1 MSTTTPQVHYL
12 KDYQAPE
19 FVVNQID
26 LHFEIHDEYT
36 EVRNRMVLSP
46 CVSPAAQRCTLH
58 GTADLVT
65 LCVDGEV
72 QGADA
77 YTIEGET
84 LTLLSVP
91 DTTFVLEVVTKV
103 LPQTNKSLMGLYA
116 SNHNLY
122 TQCEPEGFR
131 KITYYFDRPD
141 VMSKFTTTIVA
152 DKQKYP
158 VLLSNGNKIGS
169 GMADKKRHWVKWRD
183 PYRKPSYLFALVA
196 GNLTLTADEFITK
209 SGKKVAIE
217 FYTDS
222 ADAHKTAFAIE
233 SLKNAMSWD
242 ETRFGLEY
250 DLDIYM
256 VVAVGD
262 FNMGAM
268 ENKGLNVFNTKYVL
282 GTPETATDSDFD
294 GIESVIGH
302 EYFHNYTGNR
312 VTCRDWFQL
321 SLKEGLTVFREQEFA
336 ADRASRAVR
345 RIENVNV
352 LRALQFPED
361 AGPMAHPIRP
371 ESYVEMNNFYT
382 MTVYEKGGE
391 VVRMLHTLLGEDG
404 FQKGMKL
411 YFERHDGEA
420 VTCDD
425 FLAAMADANGRD
437 FSQFAL
443 WYAQAGTPRLDVSMR
458 YDAAQSSMT
467 LRFTQNIPATPGQ
480 TTKQPMMI
488 PVRMGLLGAAGEVLS
503 FSVGDSTERV
513 TEAVLVLTEA
523 SQDFVLQQ
531 VAPGAVPS
539 LLRGFSAPVHLN
551 YDYSSADLA
560 LLMAHDVDTFARWE
574 AAQTTYRQ
582 AIGAHYAALRAGV
595 EVPKHEGLIANIKTI
610 LAQTDLDCAYKALL
624 LTLPNEN
631 ELLEAYTD
639 VDPVALVAAKQALQK
654 AIAQACVQ
662 EFTELRGWVKA
673 IEANSEQADPYAYH
687 PELASARRLLDVCR
701 SMMVAAN
708 EEAVKYFAGHADR
721 LVKNMT
727 HQMGLLRAVNDSEYP
742 ERFKLLDQFVARFKD
757 DALVMDKYFALIGS
771 SLGVDTLRHVE
782 AALSHPQFSL
792 ENPNKARALLGSFAR
807 NMKHFHAADGSG
819 YAFVAQKV
827 IEVDAFNPQVA
838 ARLVQAFNVMNKL
851 TAERQAMMRSQ
862 LLAIQA
868 VPTLS
873 KDVAEL
879 VGKILN

>member
-1 MSTTTPQVHYL
+1 MSTTTQVQYL

-26 LHFEIHDEYT
+26 LHFDVHDDHT
-36 EVRNRMVLSP
+36 EVRNRMVLTP
-46 CVSPAAQRCTLH
+46 CVTPAATRCVLH
-58 GTADLVT
+58 GTADLVM
-65 LCVDGEV
+65 LCVDGAV
-72 QGADA
+72 QGAAD
-77 YTIEGET
+77 YEVSGET
-84 LTLLSVP
+84 LTLLNVP
-91 DTTFVLEVVTKV
+91 ADTFVLEVVTKV
-103 LPQTNKSLMGLYA
+103 LPHTNKSLMGLYQ

-169 GMADKKRHWVKWRD
+169 GLADKKRHWVKWRD

-222 ADAHKTAFAIE
+222 ADASKTAFAIE
-233 SLKNAMSWD
+233 SLKNAMRWD

-282 GTPETATDSDFD
+282 ATPETATDSDFD

-361 AGPMAHPIRP
+361 AGPTAHPIRP

-391 VVRMLHTLLGEDG
+391 VVRMLHTLLGEEG

-443 WYAQAGTPRLDVSMR
+443 WYAQAGTPRVSVQMD
-458 YDAAQSSMT
+458 YDAAQKRVT
-467 LRFTQNIPATPGQ
+467 LRMQQSIPDTPGQ
-480 TTKQPMMI
+480 TDKQPMMI
-488 PVRMGLLGAAGEVLS
+488 PVRMGLLGQDGQALS
-503 FSVGDSTERV
+503 FNIGDEATAV
-513 TEAVLVLTEA
+513 AEAVLVLTEA
-523 SQDFVLQQ
+523 EQSFVLHD
-531 VAPGAVPS
+531 VAELPVPS
-539 LLRGFSAPVHLN
+539 LLRGFSAPVQLS
-551 YDYSSADLA
+551 YDYSAADLA
-560 LLMAHDVDTFARWE
+560 LLMAHDSDTFARWE
-574 AAQTTYRQ
+574 AAQTSYRQ
-582 AIGAHYAALRAGV
+582 AIGAHYAALRSGAALPAHA
-595 EVPKHEGLIANIKTI
+595 ELIANIKII

-631 ELLEAYTD
+631 ELLEAYVD
-639 VDPVALVAAKQALQK
+639 VDPVALVNAKQALQK

-673 IEANSEQADPYAYH
+673 IEANSDQPNPYAYH

-708 EEAVKYFAGHADR
+708 EEAVKYFAGHAER

-757 DALVMDKYFALIGS
+757 DALVMDKYFSLIGS
-771 SLGVDTLRHVE
+771 SLGEGTLSHVE

-827 IEVDAFNPQVA
+827 MEVDAFNPQVA

-851 TAERQAMMRSQ
+851 TADRQRLMREQ
-862 LLAIQA
+862 LNAIMA

-873 KDVAEL
+873 KDVTEL

>member
-1 MSTTTPQVHYL
+1 MTTPQVHYL
-12 KDYQAPE
+12 KDYQAPD
-19 FVVNQID
+19 FLVNQID
-26 LHFEIHDEYT
+26 LHFDIHDEHT
-36 EVRNRMVLSP
+36 EVRNRMVMTP
-46 CVSPAAQRCTLH
+46 CVTPAATRCVLH
-58 GTADLVT
+58 GTATLVS

-72 QGADA
+72 QGEDA
-77 YTIEGET
+77 YVIEGET
-84 LTLLSVP
+84 LTLRHVP
-91 DTTFVLEVVTKV
+91 DTTFVLEVVTTL
-103 LPQTNKSLMGLYA
+103 LPQANKSLMGLYQ
-116 SNHNLY
+116 SNKNLY

-131 KITYYFDRPD
+131 KMTYYFDRPD

-158 VLLSNGNKIGS
+158 ILLSNGNKIGS

-196 GNLTLTADEFITK
+196 GNLTLSADEFITK

-222 ADAHKTAFAIE
+222 ADASKTAFAIE
-233 SLKNAMSWD
+233 SLKNAMRWD
-242 ETRFGLEY
+242 ETRFNLEY

-361 AGPMAHPIRP
+361 AGPTAHPIRP

-391 VVRMLHTLLGEDG
+391 VVRMLHTLLGEAG

-411 YFERHDGEA
+411 YFERHDGQA

-425 FLAAMADANGRD
+425 FLAAMADANQRD
-437 FSQFAL
+437 FSRFAL
-443 WYAQAGTPRLDVSMR
+443 WYAQAGTPVLGVEMQH
-458 YDAAQSSMT
+458 DAATAKLHLT
-467 LRFTQNIPATPGQ
+467 LRQSIPDTPGQ
-480 TTKQPMMI
+480 TDKQPMMM
-488 PVRMGLLGAAGEVLS
+488 PVRVGLLGQDGQALS
-503 FSVGDSTERV
+503 FGVDGQSV
-513 TEAVLVLTEA
+513 TETVLVLTDA
-523 SQDFVLQQ
+523 GQTFVFDD
-531 VAPGAVPS
+531 VAERPVPS
-539 LLRGFSAPVHLN
+539 LLRGFSAPVQLQ
-551 YDYSSADLA
+551 YDYSPADLA
-560 LLMAHDVDTFARWE
+560 LLMAHDEDTFARWE
-574 AAQTTYRQ
+574 AAQMTYRQ
-582 AIGAHYAALRAGV
+582 AIGANYAALRAGV
-595 EVPKHEGLIANIKTI
+595 DLPEHAGLIDNVKII
-610 LAQTDLDCAYKALL
+610 LAQQDLDCAYKALL

-639 VDPVALVAAKQALQK
+639 VDPVALVKAKQALLNT
-654 AIAQACVQ
+654 IAQACVQ

-673 IEANSEQADPYAYH
+673 IEADSDRPDPHAYY

-742 ERFKLLDQFVARFKD
+742 ERFKLLDQFVARFKG
-757 DALVMDKYFALIGS
+757 DALVMDKYFALIGG
-771 SLGVDTLRHVE
+771 SLGEHTLKHVQ

-807 NMKHFHAADGSG
+807 NMKHFHAEDGSG

-838 ARLVQAFNVMNKL
+838 ARLVQAFNVMSKL
-851 TAERQAMMRSQ
+851 TEARQHMMRDQLDAMM
-862 LLAIQA
+862 A

-873 KDVAEL
+873 KDVSEL
-879 VGKILN
+879 VGKILNHH